1 MRTRFIAASLAAAL
15 CTASFTGISVAKAE
29 NTCTTGD
36 LNGNG
41 TLDCP
46 DILILQKYILGAEKL
61 TLESAVSADING
73 DGKVNVFDMIDWRE
87 QYSETSAVTTD
98 LSGTFVTDSGA
109 VVRIAGDCGNDGAS
123 QFSVSCKGE
132 DVTFAYP
139 DGVKKSG
146 AVSFSDK
153 NHFSVKWSDGSTEN
167 FTRREIKIIQGITYI
182 NNILI
187 ANKSYSLPETYN
199 PGALTADTQAAF
211 EKMQAAAAKDGI
223 KLWICSGFRS
233 YSYQAQLY
241 NGYASRGGYAKADT
255 YSARP
260 GHSEHQTGMAMD
272 ICYAA
277 SWFDNTP
284 ETIWLAKNCYDYGF
298 ILRYP
303 KGKEN
308 ITGYMYEPWHIRYV
322 GLENAQLIHDSGL
335 TLEEYLG
342 IDSYYH

>member
-15 CTASFTGISVAKAE
+15 CTAPFTGISVAKAE

-87 QYSETSAVTTD
+87 QYSETAVKLD

-109 VVRIAGDCGNDGAS
+109 VVRIAGDSGNDGVS

-146 AVSFSDK
+146 TVSFSDK

-167 FTRREIKIIQGITYI
+167 FTRREIKIIQGITYV
-182 NNILI
+182 NDILI

-211 EKMQAAAAKDGI
+211 EDA
-223 KLWICSGFRS
+223 
-233 YSYQAQLY
+233 
-241 NGYASRGGYAKADT
+241 GGC
-255 YSARP
+255 R
-260 GHSEHQTGMAMD
+260 
-272 ICYAA
+272 
-277 SWFDNTP
+277 
-284 ETIWLAKNCYDYGF
+284 
-298 ILRYP
+298 
-303 KGKEN
+303 
-308 ITGYMYEPWHIRYV
+308 
-322 GLENAQLIHDSGL
+322 
-335 TLEEYLG
+335 
-342 IDSYYH
+342 